1 MPIRWHTRLILALAV
16 LGLAGW
22 LAGRRRPMTADEAAT
37 YSDEAERMQD
47 A

>member
-1 MPIRWHTRLILALAV
+1 MPIRWRTRLLLALAV
-16 LGLAGW
+16 LGLARW
-22 LAGRRRPMTADEAAT
+22 LAGRRRPMTAADAAV